1 MSSCAASCCTYCPK
15 ASSAFATLASSP
27 TADAPLSC
35 RFAFKYS
42 TQPNHRTPGQKLPL
56 PRNRARCG
64 SVPNVAAPWWL
75 SRDLPLPNS
84 NSVLHLFSQESP
96 HENYNFNSL
105 TRCASPPIAVVC
117 SSCHPM
123 TCHFQPRLK
132 VSPRPRQTPTKP
144 TLPAL
149 LLTPLPVPRSL
160 NGTPNIH

>member
-1 MSSCAASCCTYCPK
+1 MSSCVASCCTCFPK
-15 ASSAFATLASSP
+15 ASFAFATLASSP

-96 HENYNFNSL
+96 HENYNFKLPYSVRLTTYRRGVFFVSSHDLPFPASTQSLASSQANSNQTNAASAL
-105 TRCASPPIAVVC
+105 VNSRTRSQIP
-117 SSCHPM
+117 
-123 TCHFQPRLK
+123 
-132 VSPRPRQTPTKP
+132 
-144 TLPAL
+144 
-149 LLTPLPVPRSL
+149 
-160 NGTPNIH
+160 